1 MRRLQ
6 KSIGAVSAPFDSYL
20 LARSIK
26 TLPIRAIQHG
36 LSALKIAA
44 FLEAHPLVE
53 KVLYPGLKSHVH
65 HQRVRDALAPAVWKD
80 LESRKGWEV
89 DGVPF
94 GGTLSFRPKG
104 GKEAGA
110 CSLNQLRPPVC
121 VLTTSATLLQP
132 RSSCLSRSS

>member
-80 LESRKGWEV
+80 LESRKGWEA

-104 GKEAGA
+104 GKEAG
-110 CSLNQLRPPVC
+110 
-121 VLTTSATLLQP
+121 
-132 RSSCLSRSS
+132 SSPSLSRRLVRAVSHRP